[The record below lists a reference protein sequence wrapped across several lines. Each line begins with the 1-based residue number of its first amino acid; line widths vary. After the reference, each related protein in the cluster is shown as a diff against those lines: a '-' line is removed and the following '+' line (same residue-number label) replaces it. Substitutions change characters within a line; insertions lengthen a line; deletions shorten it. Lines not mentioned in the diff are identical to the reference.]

1 MLLVDGKNSL
11 DIFKVLV
18 QILKSKCF
26 DFFGEIL
33 TVSRSTFEKDTEPLK
48 DFFKRLGIKLFFDF
62 EEDIKVYS
70 KKQNSELKDYKLWVK
85 LPENY
90 LVVSF
95 DYECLKSTVSH
106 LE

>member
-1 MLLVDGKNSL
+1 MLLVDGNNSL

-33 TVSRSTFEKDTEPLK
+33 TISLSTFEKDTEPLK
-48 DFFKRLGIKLFFDF
+48 DFFKGLGIKLLFEF
-62 EEDIKVYS
+62 EEDIKVF
-70 KKQNSELKDYKLWVK
+70 KKQNSELKDYKLCVK

-95 DYECLKSTVSH
+95 DYECLESTVSH